1 MDSLI
6 GLASA
11 DLSIHC
17 HQDDVFSDAKDITT
31 TKGRTVVTAE
41 FGAGKARCSLFIE
54 RNAHALAV
62 AERAFR
68 AVADRLAEIQ
78 ADAAGQE
85 RVDLATVEA
94 ALALGN
100 YTGGEEDA

>member
-1 MDSLI
+1 M
-6 GLASA
+6 ASA
-11 DLSIHC
+11 TATMYCKTDDLKSYVL
-17 HQDDVFSDAKDITT
+17 DLVATT
-31 TKGRTVVTAE
+31 DGHPFCTVE
-41 FGAGKARCSLFIE
+41 LCAGLCSVAVHLQ

-78 ADAAGQE
+78 TDAAGQE

-100 YTGGEEDA
+100 YTGGEE

>member
-1 MDSLI
+1 M
-6 GLASA
+6 ASA
-11 DLSIHC
+11 STTLFCNQDELKSNVLDL
-17 HQDDVFSDAKDITT
+17 VGAR
-31 TKGRTVVTAE
+31 GRKFCTVE
-41 FGAGKARCSLFIE
+41 LRAGMCSLDLHLE

-78 ADAAGQE
+78 ADAAQQE

-100 YTGGEEDA
+100 YTGGEE